1 MKVVKKKYPYGVDEE
16 FLRELE
22 SASTD
27 ELKDKL
33 AKQQGY
39 IEEVTA
45 FLKCDYANLDPAQHA
60 GAQKL
65 KELKETYE
73 EAAGPSRDAKRASK
87 NRIKY
92 VMEQLRRNGAV

>member
-16 FLRELE
+16 FLRDLE
-22 SASTD
+22 AASTD
-27 ELKDKL
+27 ILKDKL
-33 AKQQGY
+33 AKQQSY

-45 FLKCDYANLDPAQHA
+45 FLKCDYANLDAAQHA

-65 KELKETYE
+65 KELKEAYE

-92 VMEQLRRNGAV
+92 IMEQLRKNGAV